1 MWIVSVCSNKIKK
14 KNRQREDMNA
24 DKIDSGEGLF
34 FRLCAQPLYIYIYI
48 YPSVMSI
55 DFYFFFRFFLYAA
68 SKKEDERIFFF
79 FIYFH
84 IRLFFFCFSVGG
96 SDIKREMLCVV
107 YQERIGKRLW
117 FRPVGR
123 LQSIFFSLFSLS
135 AR

>member
-34 FRLCAQPLYIYIYI
+34 FRLCAQPLYIYMYI

-55 DFYFFFRFFLYAA
+55 DLYFFFRFFLYAA

-79 FIYFH
+79 FYLFSYSS
-84 IRLFFFCFSVGG
+84 LFFLFLGRG
-96 SDIKREMLCVV
+96 
-107 YQERIGKRLW
+107 IGY
-117 FRPVGR
+117 
-123 LQSIFFSLFSLS
+123 
-135 AR
+135 